1 MLPGQIGNS
10 GSPVGNRSMKICY
23 VADGASI
30 HTQRWVNYF
39 AGKGH
44 EIHLVCWKLMPG
56 YDENIHIHSLTKIAP
71 KIWAVSQYLSFLFW
85 IIHVRRLVSE
95 IKPDIVDGHF
105 ITVYGFLAA
114 CSGFH
119 PLVASA
125 WGSDVLI
132 HPKRNFFL
140 KAIIK
145 YVLKKADIVTSD
157 AEHLKIVL
165 IELGTEPQKINL
177 VYFGTDTDKFKPAQ
191 RNKKLQEELEIAD
204 SPTVISLRS
213 LEPIYDIDS
222 LIKSIPPV
230 LKEIPEAK
238 FVIAGGGSQEA
249 KLKEQAKSLGIS
261 QSVKFTGRIP
271 NDRLPEYLNSAD
283 IYVSTSLSDAG
294 LAASTAEA
302 MACGLPVIITDFGDN
317 KKWVEDGTNGFL
329 IPLRNP
335 QVLATRIIHLIR
347 NNEIRDKFGQI
358 NRQIVK
364 ERNDWQKEMRKIEEL
379 YQVLMIRSKK

>member
-1 MLPGQIGNS
+1 MVAGQIGN
-10 GSPVGNRSMKICY
+10 RSMRICY

-44 EIHLVCWKLMPG
+44 EVHLICWKLMPG
-56 YDENIHIHSLTKIAP
+56 YDDNIHIHLLTRLAP
-71 KIWAVSQYLSFLFW
+71 QMWTVSRYPSALFW
-85 IIHVRRLVSE
+85 IFQTRRLIKK

-105 ITVYGFLAA
+105 ITPYGFLAA

-119 PLVASA
+119 PLVVST

-132 HPKRNFFL
+132 HAKRNFLL
-140 KAIIK
+140 KAIAK
-145 YVLKKADIVTSD
+145 YALAKADIVTAY
-157 AEHLKIVL
+157 AELLKIRL
-165 IELGTEPQKINL
+165 MELGTEPQKINL
-177 VYFGTDTDKFKPAQ
+177 VNFGTDTDKFKPAQ
-191 RNKKLQEELEIAD
+191 RNKKLQEELGIVD

-213 LEPIYDIDS
+213 LEPIYDIET
-222 LIKSIPPV
+222 LINSIPIV

-261 QSVKFTGRIP
+261 QSVKFTGRMP

-294 LAASTAEA
+294 LASSTAEA
-302 MACGLPVIITDFGDN
+302 MACGLAVIITDFGDN

-329 IPLRNP
+329 IPLSDP
-335 QVLATRIIHLIR
+335 QVLASKIIQLIR
-347 NNEIRDKFGQI
+347 NKEIRDKFGQI
-358 NRQIVK
+358 NRQIIE
-364 ERNDWQKEMRKIEEL
+364 ERNDYHKEMEKIENIYKEITGR
-379 YQVLMIRSKK
+379 YKS

>member
-1 MLPGQIGNS
+1 M
-10 GSPVGNRSMKICY
+10 RICY

-44 EIHLVCWKLMPG
+44 EVHLICWKLMPG
-56 YDENIHIHSLTKIAP
+56 YDENIHIHLLTRLTP
-71 KIWAVSQYLSFLFW
+71 KMWTVSRYPSALFW
-85 IIHVRRLVSE
+85 IFQTRRLIKK
-95 IKPDIVDGHF
+95 IKPEIVDGHF

-119 PLVASA
+119 PLVVST

-132 HPKRNFFL
+132 HPKRNFLL
-140 KAIIK
+140 KAIAK
-145 YVLKKADIVTSD
+145 YALAKADIVTAY
-157 AEHLKIVL
+157 AELLKIRL
-165 IELGTEPQKINL
+165 MELGTEPQKINL
-177 VYFGTDTDKFKPAQ
+177 VNFGTDTDKFKPAQ
-191 RNKKLQEELEIAD
+191 RNKKLQEELGIVD

-213 LEPIYDIDS
+213 LEPIYDIET
-222 LIKSIPPV
+222 LINSIPIV

-261 QSVKFTGRIP
+261 QSVKFTGRMP

-294 LAASTAEA
+294 LASSTAEA
-302 MACGLPVIITDFGDN
+302 MACGLAVIITDFGDN

-329 IPLRNP
+329 IPLSDP
-335 QVLATRIIHLIR
+335 QVLASKIIQLIR
-347 NNEIRDKFGQI
+347 NKEIRDKFGQI
-358 NRQIVK
+358 IE
-364 ERNDWQKEMRKIEEL
+364 ERNDYHKEMEKIENIYKEITGR
-379 YQVLMIRSKK
+379 YKS